1 MHRDAKN
8 ELDMYK
14 SMIEDVDKDAN
25 PEEYEELNDLIR
37 GVQMTIGMLESA
49 YDEVKKEYDNLTR
62 EEQRINDEAAFR
74 TANEDLVQRSE
85 AAESLMEESKYA
97 LETIGLDIQGLRER
111 LESTKKENIRENI
124 QAEIDSLIE

>member
-14 SMIEDVDKDAN
+14 SMLEDVDETAN
-25 PEEYEELNDLIR
+25 PEEWEELTDLIR

-62 EEQRINDEAAFR
+62 EEQRINDKAALR

-97 LETIGLDIQGLRER
+97 LENIGLDIKGLKER

-124 QAEIDSLIE
+124 QAEIDSLIL